1 MRHGVREA
9 AVAAKKRETLQ
20 KRETLPVDTATM
32 MNVFN
37 GTVKKMK
44 DGGGVS
50 FDFDL
55 TQGDEEVLPTTL
67 KRRDNEDEDE
77 E

>member
-1 MRHGVREA
+1 
-9 AVAAKKRETLQ
+9 
-20 KRETLPVDTATM
+20 M

-37 GTVKKMK
+37 GMVKKMK

-55 TQGDEEVLPTTL
+55 TQGGEEALPTTL
-67 KRRDNEDEDE
+67 ERIDNEESDGVCVMLHSPLPPNSAAPTENFE
-77 E
+77 CC

>member
-1 MRHGVREA
+1 MRHGVRAEA
-9 AVAAKKRETLQ
+9 AAAAK
-20 KRETLPVDTATM
+20 KRETLPVDTAM

-37 GTVKKMK
+37 GMVKKMR

-55 TQGDEEVLPTTL
+55 TQGDNEEVLPTTL
-67 KRRDNEDEDE
+67 ERRDNEDEDVE
-77 E
+77 NDE

>member
-1 MRHGVREA
+1 
-9 AVAAKKRETLQ
+9 
-20 KRETLPVDTATM
+20 M

-37 GTVKKMK
+37 GMVKKMK

-55 TQGDEEVLPTTL
+55 TQGDNEEVLPTTL
-67 KRRDNEDEDE
+67 ERRDNEDEDE
-77 E
+77 ESDERSLFLLFIYNRDMYIRLFAQYYL